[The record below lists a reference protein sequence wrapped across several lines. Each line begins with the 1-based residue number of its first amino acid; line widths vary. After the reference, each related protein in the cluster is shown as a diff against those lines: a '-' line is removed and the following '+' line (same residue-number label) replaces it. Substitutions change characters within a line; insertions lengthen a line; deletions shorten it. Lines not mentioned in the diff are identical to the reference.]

1 MPHPPPRPP
10 SCGRSRRHRATGH
23 TLVGA
28 ALADP
33 QLRLDL
39 LNPDQHLRAQ
49 FPWHKVMPA
58 VFVDKLFDDL
68 VQAILAQARTAFLEV
83 LADLVAVRRAKLPV
97 QVRVD
102 TVEDLGTGR
111 FVGIPAAHLLSSPGP
126 LSSPCGPA
134 AEAALTTPRSAA

>member
-1 MPHPPPRPP
+1 MIQPGSTALSCPQTARPAG
-10 SCGRSRRHRATGH
+10 SGLLGR
-23 TLVGA
+23 
-28 ALADP
+28 ALADS

-39 LNPDQHLRAQ
+39 LNPDQYLRAQ
-49 FPWHKVMPA
+49 FPWHKVMAA

-68 VQAILAQARTAFLEV
+68 VQAILAQARTAFVEV
-83 LADLVAVRRAKLPV
+83 LADLVAVRCAKLPV
-97 QVRVD
+97 QVRVHP
-102 TVEDLGTGR
+102 VEDLGTGR